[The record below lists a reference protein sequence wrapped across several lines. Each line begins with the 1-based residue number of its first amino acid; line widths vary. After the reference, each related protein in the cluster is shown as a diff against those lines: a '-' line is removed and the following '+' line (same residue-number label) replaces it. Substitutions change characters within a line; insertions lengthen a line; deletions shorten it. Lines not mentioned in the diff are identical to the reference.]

1 MSGEKLRLRDLAAPP
16 GFDSAAEIRRVGL
29 WLLATCAAFFLF
41 FIFDYGLSLGGTYGG
56 PDISNFRYHESAPLF
71 SELLTASALSLLPMP
86 CALVWLL
93 VRNISYFRGS
103 KSYYTMKRLP
113 NRWEYPLRCALL
125 PVGGALALFVSVNLL
140 LLLMG
145 GLYLWATPANMLV
158 AGAEQDVLETVL
170 GGIFA

>member
-1 MSGEKLRLRDLAAPP
+1 MRLRDMASPP
-16 GFDSAAEIRRVGL
+16 GFDPAAEIRRVKG
-29 WLLATCAAFFLF
+29 WLLTSCACFLLFFTFLF
-41 FIFDYGLSLGGTYGG
+41 LGNLCVLMSE
-56 PDISNFRYHESAPLF
+56 DLVRWSNNEYMPPF
-71 SELLTASALSLLPMP
+71 SELVALPGLSFLPMP

-93 VRNISYFRGS
+93 VRNIGYFRGS

>member
-1 MSGEKLRLRDLAAPP
+1 MRLRDMASPP
-16 GFDSAAEIRRVGL
+16 GFDPAAEIRRVKG
-29 WLLATCAAFFLF
+29 WLLTSCACFLLF
-41 FIFDYGLSLGGTYGG
+41 FTFPFLGNLCVLMSE
-56 PDISNFRYHESAPLF
+56 DLVRWSNNEYMPPF
-71 SELLTASALSLLPMP
+71 SELVALPGLSFLPMP

-93 VRNISYFRGS
+93 VRNISYFRSS

>member
-1 MSGEKLRLRDLAAPP
+1 MRLRDMAAPP
-16 GFDSAAEIRRVGL
+16 GFDSAAEIKRVKG
-29 WLLATCAAFFLF
+29 WLLTSCACFLLF
-41 FIFDYGLSLGGTYGG
+41 FTFPFLGNLCVLMSE
-56 PDISNFRYHESAPLF
+56 DLVRWSNNEYMPPF
-71 SELLTASALSLLPMP
+71 SELVALPGLSFLPMP

-93 VRNISYFRGS
+93 ARNISYFRSS

-140 LLLMG
+140 LLLAG

>member
-1 MSGEKLRLRDLAAPP
+1 MALP
-16 GFDSAAEIRRVGL
+16 
-29 WLLATCAAFFLF
+29 
-41 FIFDYGLSLGGTYGG
+41 GLS
-56 PDISNFRYHESAPLF
+56 F
-71 SELLTASALSLLPMP
+71 LPMP

-93 VRNISYFRGS
+93 VRNIGYFRGS

>member
-1 MSGEKLRLRDLAAPP
+1 MRLRDMASPP
-16 GFDSAAEIRRVGL
+16 GFDPAAEIRRVKG
-29 WLLATCAAFFLF
+29 WLLTSCACFLLF
-41 FIFDYGLSLGGTYGG
+41 FTFPFLGNLCVLMSE
-56 PDISNFRYHESAPLF
+56 DLVRWSNNEYMPPF
-71 SELLTASALSLLPMP
+71 SELVALPGLSFLPMP
-86 CALVWLL
+86 YALVWLL
-93 VRNISYFRGS
+93 ARNISYFRGS

>member
-1 MSGEKLRLRDLAAPP
+1 MRLRDMASPP
-16 GFDSAAEIRRVGL
+16 GFDPATEIRRVKG
-29 WLLATCAAFFLF
+29 WLLTSCACFLLF
-41 FIFDYGLSLGGTYGG
+41 FTFPFLGNLCVLMSE
-56 PDISNFRYHESAPLF
+56 DLVRWSNNEYMPPF
-71 SELLTASALSLLPMP
+71 SELVALPGLSFLPMP

-93 VRNISYFRGS
+93 VRNISYFRSS

-140 LLLMG
+140 LLLAG

>member
-1 MSGEKLRLRDLAAPP
+1 MRLRDLAAPP
-16 GFDSAAEIRRVGL
+16 GFDPAAEIRRVKG
-29 WLLATCAAFFLF
+29 WLLTSCACFLLF
-41 FIFDYGLSLGGTYGG
+41 FTFPFLGNLCVLMSE
-56 PDISNFRYHESAPLF
+56 DLVRWSNNEYMPPF
-71 SELLTASALSLLPMP
+71 SELVALPGLSFLPMP

-93 VRNISYFRGS
+93 ARNIGYFRGS

-145 GLYLWATPANMLV
+145 GLYLWATPPELQPL
-158 AGAEQDVLETVL
+158 GAKRDILELIL
-170 GGIFA
+170 GGAFA

>member
-1 MSGEKLRLRDLAAPP
+1 MRLRDMASPP
-16 GFDSAAEIRRVGL
+16 GFDPAAEIRRVKG
-29 WLLATCAAFFLF
+29 WLLTSCACFLLF
-41 FIFDYGLSLGGTYGG
+41 FTFPFLGNLCVLMSE
-56 PDISNFRYHESAPLF
+56 DLVRWSNNEYMPPF
-71 SELLTASALSLLPMP
+71 SELTVLPRLCFLPMP

-93 VRNISYFRGS
+93 VRNISYFRSS

-140 LLLMG
+140 LLLAG

>member
-1 MSGEKLRLRDLAAPP
+1 MRLRDMASPP
-16 GFDSAAEIRRVGL
+16 GFDSEAEVRRVGL

-93 VRNISYFRGS
+93 VRNISYFRSS

-145 GLYLWATPANMLV
+145 GLYLWATPPELQPL
-158 AGAEQDVLETVL
+158 GAKRDILELIL
-170 GGIFA
+170 GGAFA

>member
-1 MSGEKLRLRDLAAPP
+1 MRLRDLAAPP
-16 GFDSAAEIRRVGL
+16 GFDPAAEIRRVKG
-29 WLLATCAAFFLF
+29 WLLTSCACFLLF
-41 FIFDYGLSLGGTYGG
+41 FTFPFLGNLCVLMSE
-56 PDISNFRYHESAPLF
+56 DLVRWSNNEYMPPF
-71 SELLTASALSLLPMP
+71 SELVALPGLSFLPMP

-93 VRNISYFRGS
+93 VRNISYFRSS

>member
-1 MSGEKLRLRDLAAPP
+1 MRLRDMASPP
-16 GFDSAAEIRRVGL
+16 GFDPAAEIRRVKG
-29 WLLATCAAFFLF
+29 WLLTSCACFLLF
-41 FIFDYGLSLGGTYGG
+41 FTFAFLGNLCVLMSE
-56 PDISNFRYHESAPLF
+56 DLVRWSNNEYMPPF
-71 SELLTASALSLLPMP
+71 SELVTLPGLSFLPMP

-93 VRNISYFRGS
+93 ARNIGYFRGS

>member
-1 MSGEKLRLRDLAAPP
+1 MRLRDMAAPP
-16 GFDSAAEIRRVGL
+16 GFDSAAEIRRVKG
-29 WLLATCAAFFLF
+29 WLLTSCACFLLF
-41 FIFDYGLSLGGTYGG
+41 FAFSFFDNLGSLLSEELFVRWS
-56 PDISNFRYHESAPLF
+56 DSRVMPLF
-71 SELLTASALSLLPMP
+71 SELTVLPRLCFLPMP

-93 VRNISYFRGS
+93 ARNIGYFRGS

-125 PVGGALALFVSVNLL
+125 PVCGALALFVSAQLL
-140 LLLMG
+140 LLLAG
-145 GLYLWATPANMLV
+145 GLYLWATPANMVV

>member
-1 MSGEKLRLRDLAAPP
+1 MRLRDMASPP
-16 GFDSAAEIRRVGL
+16 GFDPAAEIRRVKG
-29 WLLATCAAFFLF
+29 WLLTSCACFLLF
-41 FIFDYGLSLGGTYGG
+41 FAFQFLGNLCVLMSE
-56 PDISNFRYHESAPLF
+56 DLVRWSNNEYMPPF
-71 SELLTASALSLLPMP
+71 SELVALPGLSFLPMP

-93 VRNISYFRGS
+93 ARNIGYFRGS

-125 PVGGALALFVSVNLL
+125 PVGGALALFVAANLL

>member
-1 MSGEKLRLRDLAAPP
+1 MRLRDMASPP
-16 GFDSAAEIRRVGL
+16 GFDPAAEIRRVKG
-29 WLLATCAAFFLF
+29 WLLTSCACFLLF
-41 FIFDYGLSLGGTYGG
+41 FAFPFLGNLCVLMSE
-56 PDISNFRYHESAPLF
+56 DLVRWSNNEYMPHF
-71 SELLTASALSLLPMP
+71 SELVALPGLSFLPMP

-93 VRNISYFRGS
+93 ARNIGYFRGS

-125 PVGGALALFVSVNLL
+125 PVGGALALFVAANLL

>member
-1 MSGEKLRLRDLAAPP
+1 MRLRDLAAPP
-16 GFDSAAEIRRVGL
+16 GFDPAAEIRRVKG
-29 WLLATCAAFFLF
+29 WLLTSCACFLLF
-41 FIFDYGLSLGGTYGG
+41 FTFPFLGNLCVLMSE
-56 PDISNFRYHESAPLF
+56 DLVRWSNNEYMPPF
-71 SELLTASALSLLPMP
+71 SELTVLPRLCFLPMP

-93 VRNISYFRGS
+93 VRNISYFRSS

>member
-1 MSGEKLRLRDLAAPP
+1 MRLRDMASPP
-16 GFDSAAEIRRVGL
+16 GFDPATEIKRVRG
-29 WLLATCAAFFLF
+29 WLLTSCACFLLF
-41 FIFDYGLSLGGTYGG
+41 FTFSFLGNLCVLMSE
-56 PDISNFRYHESAPLF
+56 DLVRWSNNEYMPPF
-71 SELLTASALSLLPMP
+71 SELVALPGLSFLPMP

-93 VRNISYFRGS
+93 VRNVGYFRGS

-125 PVGGALALFVSVNLL
+125 PVGGALALFVAANLL

>member
-1 MSGEKLRLRDLAAPP
+1 MRLRDMAAPP
-16 GFDSAAEIRRVGL
+16 GFDSAAEIKRVKNWML
-29 WLLATCAAFFLF
+29 VTCACFLLF
-41 FIFDYGLSLGGTYGG
+41 FAFSFFGNLGSLLSEELFVRWSDSRVM
-56 PDISNFRYHESAPLF
+56 PPF
-71 SELLTASALSLLPMP
+71 SELVALPGLSFLPMP

-93 VRNISYFRGS
+93 ARNIGYFRGS

-125 PVGGALALFVSVNLL
+125 PVGGALALFVSAQLL
-140 LLLMG
+140 LLLAG

>member
-1 MSGEKLRLRDLAAPP
+1 MRLRDLAAPP
-16 GFDSAAEIRRVGL
+16 GFDPAAEIRRVKG
-29 WLLATCAAFFLF
+29 WLLTSCACFLLF
-41 FIFDYGLSLGGTYGG
+41 FTFPFLGNLCVLMSE
-56 PDISNFRYHESAPLF
+56 DLVRWSNNEYMPPF
-71 SELLTASALSLLPMP
+71 SELVALSGLSFLPMP

-93 VRNISYFRGS
+93 VRNISYFRSS

>member
-1 MSGEKLRLRDLAAPP
+1 MRLRDMASPP
-16 GFDSAAEIRRVGL
+16 GFDPAAEIRRVKG
-29 WLLATCAAFFLF
+29 WLLTSCACFLLF
-41 FIFDYGLSLGGTYGG
+41 FTFPFLGNLCVLMSE
-56 PDISNFRYHESAPLF
+56 DLVRWSNNEYMPPF
-71 SELLTASALSLLPMP
+71 SELVALPGLSFLPMP
-86 CALVWLL
+86 YALVWLL
-93 VRNISYFRGS
+93 ARNISYFRGS

-125 PVGGALALFVSVNLL
+125 PVGGALALFVAANLL

>member
-1 MSGEKLRLRDLAAPP
+1 MRLRDMASPP
-16 GFDSAAEIRRVGL
+16 GFDPAAEIRRVKG
-29 WLLATCAAFFLF
+29 WLLTSCACFLLF
-41 FIFDYGLSLGGTYGG
+41 FTFPFLGNLCVLMSE
-56 PDISNFRYHESAPLF
+56 DLVRWSNNEYMPPF
-71 SELLTASALSLLPMP
+71 SELVALPGLSFLPMP

>member
-1 MSGEKLRLRDLAAPP
+1 MRLRDMAAPP
-16 GFDSAAEIRRVGL
+16 GFDSAAEIKRVKG
-29 WLLATCAAFFLF
+29 WLLTSCACFLLF
-41 FIFDYGLSLGGTYGG
+41 FTFPFLGNLCVLMSE
-56 PDISNFRYHESAPLF
+56 DLVRWSNNEYMPPF
-71 SELLTASALSLLPMP
+71 SELVALPGLSFLPMP

-93 VRNISYFRGS
+93 VRNIGYFRGS

>member
-1 MSGEKLRLRDLAAPP
+1 MRLRDMASPP
-16 GFDSAAEIRRVGL
+16 GFDPAAEIRRVTG
-29 WLLATCAAFFLF
+29 WLLTSCACFLLF
-41 FIFDYGLSLGGTYGG
+41 FTFPFLGNLCVLMSE
-56 PDISNFRYHESAPLF
+56 DLVRWSNNEYMPPF
-71 SELLTASALSLLPMP
+71 SELVALPGLSFLPMP

-93 VRNISYFRGS
+93 VRNISYFRSS

-113 NRWEYPLRCALL
+113 NRWEFPLRCALL